1 MGTGAD
7 MASSL
12 EAAAAEL
19 EKKLTKWSKA
29 PPRKKD
35 YRSLNRN

>member
-1 MGTGAD
+1 

-12 EAAAAEL
+12 EAAAGEL

-29 PPRKKD
+29 PPLKKN
-35 YRSLNRN
+35 YRSLNRT